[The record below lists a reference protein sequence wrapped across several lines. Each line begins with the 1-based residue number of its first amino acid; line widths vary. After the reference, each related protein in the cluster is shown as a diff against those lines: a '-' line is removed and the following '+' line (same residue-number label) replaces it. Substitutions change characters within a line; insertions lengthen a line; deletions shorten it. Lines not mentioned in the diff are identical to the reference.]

1 MGFQQPSDSRIPVPN
16 VYVFLFL
23 PVEIKTGQGLHE
35 RARKV
40 VFWAL
45 EEAPFQVAHAGLTP
59 GRMPR
64 TVLST
69 GVLLA
74 GK

>member
-23 PVEIKTGQGLHE
+23 PVEIKKGQGLHE

-45 EEAPFQVAHAGLTP
+45 EEAPLQVAHAGLTP